1 MGFLSRKKRN
11 TSKITCLIVGEDKN
25 VAHRTLD
32 STGAFLLDPDNLL
45 AYDSFPQCMGSYT
58 EVAKGKRKYLGLTS
72 LLYETMAR
80 PFDHSTLDWVK
91 VEHKEDQIKDSSLA
105 EGYSKAVQRIDL
117 GDRFDKMWTLALIA
131 LGGFLCLAL
140 LFAFS
145 SGLFQKIAGK

>member
-1 MGFLSRKKRN
+1 MGFFSRKKRN
-11 TSKITCLIVGEDKN
+11 TTAITCLIIGEDKN
-25 VAHRTLD
+25 VAHRTLK

-80 PFDHSTLDWVK
+80 PFDLSTLDWVT
-91 VEHKEDQIKDSSLA
+91 VEHKEDQIKDSGLA

-117 GDRFDKMWTLALIA
+117 NDRFDKMWTLALIA
-131 LGGFLCLAL
+131 VGGVVGLAL
-140 LFAFS
+140 LFALG
-145 SGLFQKIAGK
+145 SGLFEKIIGK